1 MFKALSAAVI
11 SGGTLV
17 VGREDG
23 RVLAYAVETGE
34 KLWEYDAKESVFSTP
49 ASFGRQWYIAST
61 SHLHV
66 VDYNGDPLQK
76 FKLPSNTRSSPVLTG
91 SLVYLQ
97 FNEGLH
103 TFSLNLG
110 NYSVD
115 GSAGRYSITSPA
127 VGPDG
132 TIYVALGLPGLHAYP
147 GP

>member
-1 MFKALSAAVI
+1 
-11 SGGTLV
+11 LV

-23 RVLAYAVETGE
+23 RVLAYAVDTGE
-34 KLWEYDAKESVFSTP
+34 KLWEYNAKESVFSTP

-66 VDYNGDPLQK
+66 IDFNGSLLHK
-76 FKLPSNTRSSPVLTG
+76 FELPNVTRSSPVLTA

-97 FNEGLH
+97 FIEGLH
-103 TFSLNLG
+103 TFSFNLDT
-110 NYSVD
+110 YSVD
-115 GSAGRYSITSPA
+115 GSAGRYAITSPA

-132 TIYVALGLPGLHAYP
+132 TIYIALGLQGLRAYP